1 MRSWIFH
8 TTQKSVLKPRYVL
21 SVGWQNSPTFIIDVL
36 QVDVDGNGTLDLSE
50 FMQFMNSHFCAWNP
64 ANDLEAVFRLLD
76 RKVKVEEL

>member
-1 MRSWIFH
+1 M
-8 TTQKSVLKPRYVL
+8 
-21 SVGWQNSPTFIIDVL
+21 IDVL